1 VPSYFIFAAM
11 AALII
16 SPALCNASST
26 VQLVLRLLNP
36 YDIVA
41 VRFMN
46 VATTRAEWGVAIK
59 NLVTLLKPGGWLQW
73 IESCNFAL
81 YNSVPGTSR
90 KAYQEVWDALEPIR
104 DMEDVVIRMMMWEKG
119 GERREEVWTEKG
131 LVEVYEDV
139 FFE

>member
-1 VPSYFIFAAM
+1 M

-26 VQLVLRLLNP
+26 VQLVLRLLTP